1 MALSEDSFDPLRV
14 EEHDPYW
21 KEVEPYFRPFYKSDV
36 AFLKSLKTCGG
47 NDPYLELPPVGG
59 YKHSDRN
66 SEQGLAERKQAV
78 LNSFPFTQRVI
89 AALID
94 TGDGDSIASA
104 STKIKGSSQEEP
116 LWKGFSDRDTQRYY
130 QEVFEERIK
139 EQLQKMGLI
148 QPQDDDYVQSR
159 IRDLQWRLR
168 TAKHDARIRR
178 TNLLNKVSTT
188 ETKRQAS
195 AREIKAHND
204 DLEILYLVHMFRKY
218 RKNKKY
224 KTRFQKLLNSMFP
237 ACRGWKEADI
247 ENFRG
252 KKLTSRATSKKS
264 GNASKTH
271 TQKEMIDLP
280 AMSEGLDGTESM
292 SDVSTVSHAAQK
304 QTESTN
310 FQKKAAKNNEHGSSG
325 LS

>member
-1 MALSEDSFDPLRV
+1 MALSEESFDPLRV

-21 KEVEPYFRPFYKSDV
+21 KEVEPYFRPFHKNDI

-59 YKHSDRN
+59 YRYADRN
-66 SEQGLAERKQAV
+66 SELGKEERKQAN

-89 AALID
+89 AALVD
-94 TGDGDSIASA
+94 TGDGDSMASLT
-104 STKIKGSSQEEP
+104 TKIKGSSQEEP

-139 EQLQKMGLI
+139 EQLKKLGLL
-148 QPQDDDYVQSR
+148 QPEDDDYVQSR

-178 TNLLNKVSTT
+178 TNLLTRVTTT
-188 ETKRQAS
+188 ESKRQAT

-204 DLEILYLVHMFRKY
+204 DLEILYLSHMFRKH

-224 KTRFQKLLNSMFP
+224 KTRIQKLLNSMFP
-237 ACRGWKEADI
+237 ACRGWKETDI

-252 KKLTSRATSKKS
+252 KKLTARTSSKKLGSTSKAH
-264 GNASKTH
+264 GT
-271 TQKEMIDLP
+271 KETADLP
-280 AMSEGLDGTESM
+280 AISDEPNATEPS
-292 SDVSTVSHAAQK
+292 SDVSSVSHTTQK
-304 QTESTN
+304 QTES
-310 FQKKAAKNNEHGSSG
+310 AKTQRKETTSSQDG
-325 LS
+325 AL

>member
-1 MALSEDSFDPLRV
+1 MALFEDSFDPLRV

-21 KEVEPYFRPFYKSDV
+21 KEVEPYFRPFHKTDV

-59 YKHSDRN
+59 YQHPDRN
-66 SEQGLAERKQAV
+66 SEQGLAERKQAT
-78 LNSFPFTQRVI
+78 LNSFPFTQRVV

-94 TGDGDSIASA
+94 TGDGDSIASTT
-104 STKIKGSSQEEP
+104 TKIKGSSQEEP

-139 EQLQKMGLI
+139 EQLQKLGLL
-148 QPQDDDYVQSR
+148 QPEDDDYVQSR

-252 KKLTSRATSKKS
+252 KKLTARATSKKS
-264 GNASKTH
+264 AYASKTH
-271 TQKEMIDLP
+271 APKEAIDLP
-280 AMSEGLDGTESM
+280 SMSEGLNSAESM
-292 SDVSTVSHAAQK
+292 SDVRSVSYPTQK
-304 QTESTN
+304 QSEATKS
-310 FQKKAAKNNEHGSSG
+310 QRKATKNNQVGSS
-325 LS
+325 